1 MWKAVKLRARF
12 TSTFT
17 THSTLCKLTMRVMA
31 TMWTVTVKNT
41 SPEANVTIQL
51 PIKTEELIKAVQKG
65 AKRKSPG
72 PD

>member
-1 MWKAVKLRARF
+1 
-12 TSTFT
+12 
-17 THSTLCKLTMRVMA
+17 MRVMA